1 MSDLLQSGLRE
12 TALRQPGTVRPS
24 RKSTRPYF
32 FFTTFFT
39 VVGGATFFTVVVG
52 ATVVVVAGATVVV
65 VVGATVVVVAGA
77 TVVVVAGAGHDTCFT
92 ALGCFKRASMNPS
105 LVVGREK
112 VLKFFS
118 KSLFRESSVYF
129 SSTDRPGIA
138 IRGGFAFL

>member
-24 RKSTRPYF
+24 RKRTRPYF

-65 VVGATVVVVAGA
+65 V
-77 TVVVVAGAGHDTCFT
+77 AGAGHDTCFR

-105 LVVGREK
+105 LVVGREE
-112 VLKFFS
+112 VSKFFS